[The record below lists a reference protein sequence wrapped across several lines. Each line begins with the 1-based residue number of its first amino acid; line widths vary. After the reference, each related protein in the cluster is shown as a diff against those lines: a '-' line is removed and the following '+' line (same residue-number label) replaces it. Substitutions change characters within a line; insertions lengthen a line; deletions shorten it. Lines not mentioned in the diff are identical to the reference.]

1 MQAAARTLGL
11 ELHVTKAGNE
21 RNLDA
26 AFVDFTQSNA
36 QALLIAGDAFFLV
49 AREKIVALAARH
61 AIPMMY
67 NNRDFVLA
75 GGLASYG
82 TNVPNVCRQVGIY
95 AARIVKGEKAGDL
108 PVLQPTKFDLTLNV
122 KTAKALGLTVPTSM
136 QLLADEI
143 IE

>member
-1 MQAAARTLGL
+1 MADRRDLRDARAQKEQVGHRHTTVLPARTLGL

-75 GGLASYG
+75 GGLASYA
-82 TNVPNVCRQVGIY
+82 VR
-95 AARIVKGEKAGDL
+95 
-108 PVLQPTKFDLTLNV
+108 
-122 KTAKALGLTVPTSM
+122 
-136 QLLADEI
+136 
-143 IE
+143 